1 MLTNDNKMAKVKD
14 DKHGKV
20 ILLSL
25 KAADVKKNMI
35 KLKCVKK
42 NICSMPD
49 NYIFKNMQIYI
60 FSINININRNVQ
72 ALMKNAKCQKILI

>member
-35 KLKCVKK
+35 KLK
-42 NICSMPD
+42 ITTLSIAGSMQVGLCL
-49 NYIFKNMQIYI
+49 K
-60 FSINININRNVQ
+60 STVH
-72 ALMKNAKCQKILI
+72 QKAYKFDSKHISKAESAP

>member
-35 KLKCVKK
+35 KLKIITLKQLC
-42 NICSMPD
+42 
-49 NYIFKNMQIYI
+49 F
-60 FSINININRNVQ
+60 FE
-72 ALMKNAKCQKILI
+72 QKSS

>member
-35 KLKCVKK
+35 KLKPLEWDMKK
-42 NICSMPD
+42 HS
-49 NYIFKNMQIYI
+49 
-60 FSINININRNVQ
+60 
-72 ALMKNAKCQKILI
+72 